1 MAFQLPNMPNYN
13 VQPPQM
19 PSAMEQYG
27 KMLQL
32 KSLLGQQQMQPLQ
45 QQEAQQDIQAKSLQN
60 QQQQLQLQSQ
70 QAMVKAWSD
79 PDFLKSFTG
88 TDKAES
94 NGLGFD
100 PDAMTK
106 ALVSKGVMPQQALA
120 LTGQFVDRSQKM
132 AATAKDV
139 AQTGEANAATAQ
151 KGYGVLADR
160 IGGILDA
167 PTAKAPAMLDQLKQ
181 DLMQNPKL
189 FPGVPPVDLGHVYN
203 ANLEHLPAIASVIG
217 LDAKIADFHKAK
229 AEAAKAE
236 QGVIPA
242 NGGLSADAQQY
253 LQKDI
258 ALNTDP
264 RIQAGKEQLTRVE
277 AQERQAAMQGD
288 PNVAGKLLANGSLT
302 LNELKTR
309 GTTPQFIEKAT
320 LAAQKMNPQYNPA
333 DEVIAE
339 QVAKSQTANQFFGS
353 ANSLIQKNG
362 TLDQLDALGKKIPQ
376 HDMPALNTVDDW
388 QKLAR
393 GKGPLAAYA
402 ANVLGV
408 ADDYGKV
415 MGGGTAS
422 DSAREHALKLFSQA
436 ASPEQRSQAIDA
448 TRNAVQSQ
456 RDSRIGNNQFL
467 KRQYG
472 AEVGGSGGQG
482 AALSIKAPNG
492 KMYSFKDQA
501 SLNAFKQT
509 AGIQ

>member
-1 MAFQLPNMPNYN
+1 MPNYN

-88 TDKAES
+88 SDKAES

-120 LTGQFVDRSQKM
+120 LAGQFVDRSQKM
-132 AATAKDV
+132 AATAKDI

-242 NGGLSADAQQY
+242 NGGLSPDSQQKVAAGVAETKAEQPLKIQQAVAQGQAVALMQQKIAEGSNAALAGVPAHLVAPATEAAAKAGTDFAQAQSVSQRLSAMMDAAKKGNVVSYQLIPQEGALQVTTSQGVHRINMAEIQNYGGGSLWQRLQGHLGKNLTGKSIPDSVLNDMSEMQKIQEEGAQTKYENTLKTINGAYGSTFKPVEMAPMKQSASQAVTKTYMGHAYAQQPDGSWK
-253 LQKDI
+253 LQ
-258 ALNTDP
+258 
-264 RIQAGKEQLTRVE
+264 
-277 AQERQAAMQGD
+277 
-288 PNVAGKLLANGSLT
+288 
-302 LNELKTR
+302 
-309 GTTPQFIEKAT
+309 
-320 LAAQKMNPQYNPA
+320 
-333 DEVIAE
+333 
-339 QVAKSQTANQFFGS
+339 
-353 ANSLIQKNG
+353 
-362 TLDQLDALGKKIPQ
+362 
-376 HDMPALNTVDDW
+376 
-388 QKLAR
+388 
-393 GKGPLAAYA
+393 
-402 ANVLGV
+402 
-408 ADDYGKV
+408 
-415 MGGGTAS
+415 
-422 DSAREHALKLFSQA
+422 
-436 ASPEQRSQAIDA
+436 
-448 TRNAVQSQ
+448 
-456 RDSRIGNNQFL
+456 
-467 KRQYG
+467 
-472 AEVGGSGGQG
+472 
-482 AALSIKAPNG
+482 
-492 KMYSFKDQA
+492 
-501 SLNAFKQT
+501 
-509 AGIQ
+509 